1 MIGIALKL
9 LGIGKWLKEAAGS
22 VFSAAMRYPWQA
34 ALIVALVACGW
45 QTWRLSV
52 VKQSLT
58 TARAELVTLTDEFK
72 AAQAAA
78 DLAQRQAAAANEA
91 LQDERNRI
99 TAYVARNAET
109 ARRDAVDRYADR
121 MRLPADCRGP
131 AIAPGVPENPGKPD
145 DQTGA
150 PELVA
155 ITRADLDALTHDA
168 VQGAVRY
175 EWLKSLVDGGQAVV
189 VPDVEFGGE

>member
-9 LGIGKWLKEAAGS
+9 LGIGKFLREAAGS

-34 ALIVALVACGW
+34 AFFASLCLSWWVWSGKEKALA
-45 QTWRLSV
+45 QRDAS
-52 VKQSLT
+52 
-58 TARAELVTLTDEFK
+58 RAELSATVEQFK

-78 DLAQRQAAAANEA
+78 DLAQRQAEAANET

-99 TAYVARNAET
+99 TAHVVKAAET
-109 ARRDAVDRYADR
+109 ARRADVSRYADR
-121 MRLPADCRGP
+121 MRIKADCRVA
-131 AIAPGVPENPGKPD
+131 AIGSGVHQDPGKPD

-155 ITRADLDALTHDA
+155 ITRADLDALTFDA

-175 EWLKSLVDGGQAVV
+175 EWLKSLVDSGQAVV
-189 VPDVEFGGE
+189 VPEVEFGGE